1 MQGHK
6 MPGGENFVES
16 DSVTFTRVTRKHAGI
31 YKYATIMIIIV
42 VDNFVIMI
50 TIIIVII
57 SIALHCDTTQVHNVT
72 QCNSG
77 AQPAMDTVKGQ
88 PSRWRWSSG
97 K

>member
-1 MQGHK
+1 

-57 SIALHCDTTQVHNVT
+57 SIALQCDTTQVHNVT
-72 QCNSG
+72 QCITLVKLRCTASNGHGQG
-77 AQPAMDTVKGQ
+77 ATKQMEVVV
-88 PSRWRWSSG
+88 R
-97 K
+97 